1 VIRFGEEMAAPL
13 LHGEESRTHFHAVAA
28 QLAKH
33 LGSVRW
39 SFRLVPIGPS
49 WLEQNSRFVRC
60 LQMSM
65 RR

>member
-33 LGSVRW
+33 LGSVASAGPFA
-39 SFRLVPIGPS
+39 SFPLGHPGLS
-49 WLEQNSRFVRC
+49 KAHDLSGAYRC
-60 LQMSM
+60 Q
-65 RR
+65 

>member
-33 LGSVRW
+33 LGSVASAGPFA
-39 SFRLVPIGPS
+39 SFYCAIPA
-49 WLEQNSRFVRC
+49 
-60 LQMSM
+60 
-65 RR
+65 